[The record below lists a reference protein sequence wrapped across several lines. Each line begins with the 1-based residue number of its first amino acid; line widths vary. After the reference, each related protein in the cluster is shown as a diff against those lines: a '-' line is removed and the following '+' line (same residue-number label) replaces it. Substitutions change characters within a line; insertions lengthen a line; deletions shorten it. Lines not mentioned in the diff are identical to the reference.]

1 MRGFGIKFKPMGDT
15 PIYKRPWFFIF
26 FWLSV
31 LVIAYLWEIVRAGGF
46 QLNQVRILFDALC
59 LFPILL
65 LMWMA
70 FFSQFVLP
78 LTKTGDRW
86 RIFTRVLSRLVGV
99 KGPAIFI
106 KNGKQEKEPGEEDR
120 KGKGVLWLDS
130 ASAAVTRTE
139 TKIQRTLGPGFHF
152 IGKKETIAGT
162 VDLHIQNHAVGLN
175 GQEKPFAEKTETQS
189 DEEYKQ
195 IQDRRA
201 QVSAWTRDGI
211 EIVPN
216 ISVTFRIDTGFPEE
230 GQPGSRFGY
239 RSGVTPK
246 DKKNEKADQESI
258 RRAVLGESI
267 NPNYNPESPRYRV
280 AWNQLPAMLAV
291 DIWREYASKFT
302 LSQFFE
308 PCVEMP
314 PPYEAPVAPTEEEI
328 DPLTR
333 AIQMKSGRESFQIA
347 LARILRVANH
357 IIARSIAWLEKRPP
371 SSSTKHP
378 PIPPPQPPSPET
390 KTVKKTALQAIN
402 EMVKARLTQ
411 EFVEHLDQH
420 GVWVEG
426 HVPELSREF
435 QRLQGR
441 GLKVISVSINNPRL
455 RDTVD
460 QAIIGKWQAGW
471 LKYAKDEQNRINKRR
486 ELHETAAQDRAI
498 QEYGVWLG
506 EGIMQ
511 APPPD
516 MKNTLKALLKR
527 TRSMIIRSD
536 GIRRKMATELQ
547 YLEDI
552 LRWIEVNGR

>member
-26 FWLSV
+26 VWLFI
-31 LVIAYLWEIVRAGGF
+31 LVIAYLWEIVRAGGL
-46 QLNQVRILFDALC
+46 QLNQVRILFDAFC

-86 RIFTRVLSRLVGV
+86 RIFTRVLSRLFGG

-106 KNGKQEKEPGEEDR
+106 KNGKKEIEEREEER

-162 VDLHIQNHAVGLN
+162 VDLHIQNHVVGPS
-175 GQEKPFAEKTETQS
+175 GKDKPFAEKTEDRS

-195 IQDRRA
+195 MQDRRM
-201 QVSAWTRDGI
+201 QVSALTRDGI

-239 RSGVTPK
+239 RTGVTPK
-246 DKKNEKADQESI
+246 DKKNEKADQEAI
-258 RRAVLGESI
+258 RRAILGESI
-267 NPNYNPESPRYRV
+267 NPNYNPESPRFRV
-280 AWNQLPAMLAV
+280 AWNQLPAVLAV

-302 LSQFFE
+302 LNQFFE

-314 PPYEAPVAPTEEEI
+314 PPYEAPVMPTEEEI

-347 LARILRVANH
+347 LARILRVANRV
-357 IIARSIAWLEKRPP
+357 IAKLISKLEKQPSIPP
-371 SSSTKHP
+371 KKQP
-378 PIPPPQPPSPET
+378 PVTPPQPPSQEKKAT
-390 KTVKKTALQAIN
+390 QKTALQAIN

-411 EFVEHLDQH
+411 EFVEHFDQH
-420 GVWVEG
+420 GAWVEG
-426 HVPELSREF
+426 HAPELSREF
-435 QRLQGR
+435 KRLRER
-441 GLKVISVSINNPRL
+441 GLKVISVSISNPRL
-455 RDTVD
+455 SDTVD

-471 LKYAKDEQNRINKRR
+471 LKYAKGEQNRINRRR
-486 ELHETAAQDRAI
+486 ELHESAAQDRAI
-498 QEYGVWLG
+498 QEYGLWLS
-506 EGIMQ
+506 EGIAQ
-511 APPPD
+511 ATPPD
-516 MKNTLKALLKR
+516 MKNTLKTMLKR

-536 GIRRKMATELQ
+536 GIRRKMETELL